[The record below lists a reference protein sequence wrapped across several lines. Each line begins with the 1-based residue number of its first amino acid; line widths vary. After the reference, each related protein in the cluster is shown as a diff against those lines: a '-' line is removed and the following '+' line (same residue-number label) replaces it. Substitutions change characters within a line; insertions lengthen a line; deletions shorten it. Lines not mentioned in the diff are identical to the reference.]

1 MALARENV
9 SIFLAACTKD
19 PLNLHSHD
27 TFRSVDLV
35 ESKDLAQVLQ
45 CLGAFSRAAHRIRPS
60 AFPSQIG
67 GKGSGGVVSP
77 QGTGTPKAAGTSW
90 GGRPRGESNTTNASS
105 TYTYTRPTG
114 SLSPSRTGDLPS
126 SGRWSPTKSS
136 SGSSWSKGSDKG
148 VTPPPWNE
156 FQYGS
161 LRGAN
166 QGSLGVSFGAPR
178 QITSAS
184 PLVPTLA
191 EKEKVRKQKQEEEEH
206 QRLEDQRAEEERIR
220 AEEER
225 ARAEEE
231 RRWAEETARVR
242 ERERIKAEE
251 ENRKWKEQEQ
261 KWKLEEERRAREEKE
276 AEARLEDERR
286 RVRSKSDVRL
296 QGQFLSQY
304 QAESHASRD
313 NGRDVENSRI
323 QELER
328 ELELAREREREYE
341 QERQARSS
349 VRSGRAVDDQD
360 RTVQKQAET
369 AKARSRSRSRPRA
382 PSRKNS
388 GDNWRQDERDYLRK
402 EWSSHHH
409 NGEQDV
415 PPPSKS
421 PRPLPEPAP
430 PVRVKTNHTGP
441 SSRPLPDPANYVS
454 PKEPARAFPPS
465 QSRPDQYSSSN
476 TDSQPFQPRT
486 TYSKELGAFDSV
498 GERDA
503 EDQRR
508 LASQSK
514 PSAKPR
520 AQMTIVERA
529 METERLRQQEWEAN
543 LQESQKKL
551 LSTPSR
557 GLVGPRPPPR

>member
-1 MALARENV
+1 M
-9 SIFLAACTKD
+9 
-19 PLNLHSHD
+19 
-27 TFRSVDLV
+27 
-35 ESKDLAQVLQ
+35 
-45 CLGAFSRAAHRIRPS
+45 
-60 AFPSQIG
+60 
-67 GKGSGGVVSP
+67 SP
-77 QGTGTPKAAGTSW
+77 QGTGPPKAAGASW
-90 GGRPRGESNTTNASS
+90 GGRPRGESNTSNTSS
-105 TYTYTRPTG
+105 TYTYTRPAG
-114 SLSPSRTGDLPS
+114 SVTPNKTGDLPT
-126 SGRWSPTKSS
+126 SGRWSPTKST

-191 EKEKVRKQKQEEEEH
+191 EKEKARKQKQEEEEALRREE
-206 QRLEDQRAEEERIR
+206 QKAEEDRIR

-225 ARAEEE
+225 ARAEED

-251 ENRKWKEQEQ
+251 ENRKWEEQDR
-261 KWKLEEERRAREEKE
+261 KWKLEEERREREEKE

-304 QAESHASRD
+304 QAENNTSRD
-313 NGRDVENSRI
+313 NDRNGESSRI

-349 VRSGRAVDDQD
+349 VRSGRPVDNQD
-360 RTVQKQAET
+360 RAVRKQAET
-369 AKARSRSRSRPRA
+369 TKARSRSRSRPRA

-388 GDNWRQDERDYLRK
+388 EDNWRQDERDYLRK
-402 EWSSHHH
+402 EWSSHHQ
-409 NGEQDV
+409 NGEQDA

-421 PRPLPEPAP
+421 PRPLPEPTA

-441 SSRPLPDPANYVS
+441 SSRPLPDPASYVS
-454 PKEPARAFPPS
+454 HKEPPRTFEPGQGRTDRYLA
-465 QSRPDQYSSSN
+465 SN
-476 TDSQPFQPRT
+476 PAPQVEQPRT
-486 TYSKELGAFDSV
+486 TYSYEIGGFDSAA
-498 GERDA
+498 EQDA
-503 EDQRR
+503 EKQRR
-508 LASQSK
+508 LASQTKTKAGGWAAMSLL
-514 PSAKPR
+514 
-520 AQMTIVERA
+520 ERE
-529 METERLRQQEWEAN
+529 METERLRQQEWEQN
-543 LQESQKKL
+543 LKENQTK
-551 LSTPSR
+551 R